1 MNAQDLREWLLTATG
16 KQLET
21 DNFLGQFMVGG
32 VPGNGTAANSSTGQF
47 FPCLVRRTVKPNGFG
62 YYLKITGCLQG
73 GADALFV
80 RDHPNQSLHADASLF
95 PIVISGRFS
104 GCTFA
109 RCVGANGHVYI
120 AHLFVDANLAGNN
133 PAAQARAFETA
144 VGAAPNS
151 AVGFRTVGQVTA
163 PAMRGYVF
171 GTFDGANWQWHWL
184 TADANGTVV
193 SCRALGG
200 GDWVA
205 L

>member
-1 MNAQDLREWLLTATG
+1 MNAQELREWLLTGTG

-95 PIVISGRFS
+95 P
-104 GCTFA
+104 
-109 RCVGANGHVYI
+109 
-120 AHLFVDANLAGNN
+120 
-133 PAAQARAFETA
+133 
-144 VGAAPNS
+144 
-151 AVGFRTVGQVTA
+151 
-163 PAMRGYVF
+163 
-171 GTFDGANWQWHWL
+171 
-184 TADANGTVV
+184 
-193 SCRALGG
+193 RALGNPPILTI
-200 GDWVA
+200 VA
-205 L
+205 MAKRVSRICRARCA